1 MLLNDARRMWND
13 AEIGFMNSKCSITN
27 QSENVLGVRFAVG
40 SHVAIGLLLMWL
52 DPLASLFGEQ
62 AGQIIGL
69 RVTHPLLPC
78 LGLFWMLVAAAL
90 ISGRRFVIK
99 VAMAVHCAVLL
110 LPIAGIVLAIILLMP
125 PEPRG
130 HMALSPAPVAFLL
143 TIVSGVVIMFAI
155 ACLFLLWRLLKNP
168 GRIKPLWSNRTRLF
182 AVIAL
187 IIFTLRLFL

>member
-1 MLLNDARRMWND
+1 MLLNEIRRMRND
-13 AEIGFMNSKCSITN
+13 AEIAFMNHNRSITD
-27 QSENVLGVRFAVG
+27 QSENFPAVRLAVG
-40 SHVAIGLLLMWL
+40 LHILIGLLLMWL

-90 ISGRRFVIK
+90 ISGRRIVIK
-99 VAMAVHCAVLL
+99 AAMAVHCAVLL
-110 LPIAGIVLAIILLMP
+110 LPIAGVVLAVILLLP

-143 TIVSGVVIMFAI
+143 IIVSGVVTMFAI

-168 GRIKPLWSNRTRLF
+168 GPIRLLWSNRTCLF
-182 AVIAL
+182 AVVGL
-187 IIFTLRLFL
+187 IIFTLRTAL